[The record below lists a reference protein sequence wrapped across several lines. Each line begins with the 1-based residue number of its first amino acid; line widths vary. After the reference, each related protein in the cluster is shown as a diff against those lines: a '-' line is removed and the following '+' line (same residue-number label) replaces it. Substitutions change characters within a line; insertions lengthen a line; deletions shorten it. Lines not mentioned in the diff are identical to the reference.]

1 MSHLSRRYTDYF
13 YREVEVKN
21 WLGKKK
27 KQLKKI
33 QYLHLSEKALQGIEK
48 NLGYSLIRS
57 YPNAVFPCQH
67 EERGFVSQ
75 KGKKSNHTHARY
87 KRRNK
92 ARIRARKN

>member
-1 MSHLSRRYTDYF
+1 MSHLSRRYTNYF

-21 WLGKKK
+21 IFGKKR

-33 QYLHLSEKALQGIEK
+33 QYLHLSEKALQDIEK
-48 NLGYSLIRS
+48 SLGYSLIRS

-67 EERGFVSQ
+67 EERGFVSK

>member
-1 MSHLSRRYTDYF
+1 MSHLSRRYLDYF
-13 YREVEVKN
+13 YRAEGKGRKEKLVKVSYMKRSAFMEQN
-21 WLGKKK
+21 PML
-27 KQLKKI
+27 
-33 QYLHLSEKALQGIEK
+33 AVQG
-48 NLGYSLIRS
+48 
-57 YPNAVFPCQH
+57 PNAVFPCEH

>member
-1 MSHLSRRYTDYF
+1 MSHLSRRYLDYF
-13 YREVEVKN
+13 YREGGK
-21 WLGKKK
+21 GKKEELVK
-27 KQLKKI
+27 VSYMKRSAFMEQNPML
-33 QYLHLSEKALQGIEK
+33 AVQG
-48 NLGYSLIRS
+48 L
-57 YPNAVFPCQH
+57 NAVFPCEH